1 MGIKRNR
8 PGEKWIGRL
17 LDDLLKAQEEYI
29 IAVEVGDIARTW
41 ETQEKRDQLREKI
54 VKGWCE
60 HVERAR
66 GES

>member
-17 LDDLLKAQEEYI
+17 LDDLLDAQASYTR
-29 IAVEVGDIARTW
+29 AMEVGDITRIW

-54 VKGWCE
+54 IQGFCE

-66 GES
+66 GKE